1 MLSKIRS
8 LLDLGRLVPFN
19 GGKQTAA
26 KARLQRL
33 AGRSAQ
39 GASQGP
45 RMSYQPQDLAKIAAQ
60 SKILQG
66 QFF

>member
-26 KARLQRL
+26 RKRGSNGSQGGQR
-33 AGRSAQ
+33 
-39 GASQGP
+39 GP

-60 SKILQG
+60 SKILQR